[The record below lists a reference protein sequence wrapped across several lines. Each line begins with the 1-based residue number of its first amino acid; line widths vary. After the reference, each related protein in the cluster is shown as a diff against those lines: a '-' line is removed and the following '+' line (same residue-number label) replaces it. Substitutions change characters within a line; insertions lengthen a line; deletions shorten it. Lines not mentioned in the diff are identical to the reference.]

1 MRPRSPHLIAAAIAL
16 ALSPARSAFSEQS
29 ISAIYTAAADLAHG
43 RALYETT
50 CQACHSA
57 NLHWR
62 DKQTADSWPALLRE
76 VTKWQRNAG
85 QSWGVAEIND
95 VAAYLNDRFY
105 HHPCPSTECAA
116 KEAALRT
123 AR

>member
-1 MRPRSPHLIAAAIAL
+1 MRRRFLHFITAAIVL
-16 ALSPARSAFSEQS
+16 TLSPALPAFSDQTS
-29 ISAIYTAAADLAHG
+29 DAIHTAAADLTRG
-43 RALYETT
+43 RTLYETT
-50 CQACHSA
+50 CHACHSE

-62 DKQTADSWPALLRE
+62 DKRIADSWPALLRE
-76 VTKWQRNAG
+76 VGKWQRNAG
-85 QSWGVAEIND
+85 QRWGAAEIND

-105 HHPCPSTECAA
+105 HLPCPATDCAA